1 MEELFKAFSDKNR
14 LRLFWVLLHGEYCVC
29 ELEVF
34 LRMNQ
39 STVSFHL
46 QRLRSEEILKASKSA
61 QWVHYTVDPKFTL
74 ENQRLVEF
82 MQEKLALD
90 GECIEDLKRVER
102 YVSQGLNCKIIAD
115 DRERVVDALRG

>member
-1 MEELFKAFSDKNR
+1 MEDLFKAFSDKNR

-46 QRLRSEEILKASKSA
+46 QRLRSEEVLKASKSA
-61 QWVHYTVDPKFTL
+61 QWVHYTVDPKFTQ
-74 ENQRLVEF
+74 ENKLLIEF
-82 MQEKLALD
+82 MQEKLASD
-90 GECIEDLKRVER
+90 GECMEDLKRVER
-102 YVSQGLNCKIIAD
+102 YASQGLNCKIIAD

>member
-1 MEELFKAFSDKNR
+1 MEQLFKVFSDKNR

-46 QRLRSEEILKASKSA
+46 QRLRSEEVLKASKSA
-61 QWVHYTVDPKFTL
+61 QWVHYTVDPKFTQ
-74 ENQRLVEF
+74 ENQRLIEF
-82 MQEKLALD
+82 MREKLAVD
-90 GECIEDLKRVER
+90 GECMEDLKRVER
-102 YVSQGLNCKIIAD
+102 YTSQGMNCKIIAD
-115 DRERVVDALRG
+115 DRDRVVDALGG